1 MTKSLQRRVL
11 ALSYWSS
18 TFCEGAS
25 SILIPL
31 YFASM
36 GIAAT
41 KIAVLFVVYEVFGL
55 LTNIYSGFFINRFG
69 YKKAFVI
76 SLLLHTVASFGYI
89 AMFLGPHVVMVLLI
103 NTLRAFR
110 GIAKELIKTT
120 SASYCRVIAD
130 HHLHSHI
137 IFGGKETLKGVGFF
151 VGGLLISLVS
161 FQVSF
166 LVLGFITFL
175 FMCLSLFAIEDFRET
190 QQESYK
196 GFFKAK
202 YHMTLLALIQAFLY
216 AGRDIWL
223 VIALPI
229 FLTQIGISKI
239 YTAGIL
245 AIGLILF
252 GLVQPLTGIFVK
264 AKIKLGGIK
273 LKDKWYY
280 EDIMTLSSVFLMV
293 IPLLMYFK
301 LEHTW
306 FVFGC
311 VLAYSVLSGLATTPH
326 NFLHIRFARSYRAS
340 LDISFYKTI
349 SQLGKVFAVIFSG
362 ILYDMYG
369 IKACLMASFVAL
381 FMATIISQL
390 LVIDFKEMKARKKL
404 ARLKR
409 S

>member
-31 YFASM
+31 YFASL

-55 LTNIYSGFFINRFG
+55 LTNIYAGFFINRFG

-76 SLLLHTVASFGYI
+76 SLLLHTVASFGYAFI
-89 AMFLGPHVVMVLLI
+89 FMGPQILMLILI
-103 NTLRAFR
+103 NSLRAFR

-137 IFGGKETLKGVGFF
+137 LLGGKETLKGVGFF
-151 VGGLLISLVS
+151 VGGLLITFVNFQTS
-161 FQVSF
+161 FVI
-166 LVLGFITFL
+166 LGAVTLI
-175 FMCLSLFAIEDFRET
+175 FMFLSLLTIEDF
-190 QQESYK
+190 QEKERISYK
-196 GFFKAK
+196 GFFNMK
-202 YHMTLLALIQAFLY
+202 YHMTLLALIQGFLY
-216 AGRDIWL
+216 TGRDIWL

-229 FLTQIGISKI
+229 YMTQIGVSDI
-239 YTAGIL
+239 YTASVL

-264 AKIKLGGIK
+264 SKLYLKGLKI
-273 LKDKWYY
+273 KDKWYY

-293 IPLLMYFK
+293 IPLMMYLK
-301 LEHTW
+301 IDQVW
-306 FVFGC
+306 FVFAL
-311 VLAYSVLSGLATTPH
+311 VIAYSVISGLATAPH
-326 NFLHIRFARSYRAS
+326 NFLHIRFARQHRVS
-340 LDISFYKTI
+340 LDIAFYKTV
-349 SQLGKVFAVIFSG
+349 SQIGKVIAVISSG
-362 ILYDMYG
+362 VIYDYYG
-369 IKACLMASFVAL
+369 IKGCLMAAFCAL
-381 FMATIISQL
+381 FVTTIISQL
-390 LVIDFKEMKARKKL
+390 LVIDFKEIKARKKIE
-404 ARLKR
+404 RLRK